1 MNRLHRRLE
10 ETAALWAVACAR
22 LRAQVLAMRGAK
34 LGVKAALGPRCT
46 VDRPWGVA
54 LGTRVLLEADVY
66 LKLVADEA
74 RLTLGD
80 HTFVGR
86 GTEFDVLL
94 GVSVGSNSLIAPRCY
109 ITDHGHGVAPHLRIN
124 HDLQAGIAAPVSIG
138 SDVWLGAGVVVLPG
152 VTIGDGAVVGA
163 NSVVTRAVAP
173 MSIVAGA
180 PARLLRQRAISESR
194 LSQDIK

>member
-1 MNRLHRRLE
+1 MSRLHQQLE
-10 ETAALWAVACAR
+10 ETAALWGVACGR

-34 LGVKAALGPRCT
+34 LGAKVALGPRCM

-54 LGTRVLLEADVY
+54 LGTRVLLEAEVY

-94 GVSVGSNSLIAPRCY
+94 GVSVGSHSLIAPHCF
-109 ITDHGHGVAPHLRIN
+109 ITDHGHGTAPHLRI
-124 HDLQAGIAAPVSIG
+124 DDEEQPSVAAPVVIG
-138 SDVWLGAGVVVLPG
+138 SDVWLGTGVVVLPG
-152 VTIGDGAVVGA
+152 VTIGDGAVIGA
-163 NSVVTRAVAP
+163 NSVVTRDVAP
-173 MSIVAGA
+173 MSIMAGA
-180 PARLLRQRAISESR
+180 PARLLRQRAISESQ
-194 LSQDIK
+194 LGKT

>member
-1 MNRLHRRLE
+1 MNRLHHQLE
-10 ETAALWAVACAR
+10 ETAALWVVACAR

-34 LGVKAALGPRCT
+34 LGAKAALGARCT

-94 GVSVGSNSLIAPRCY
+94 GVSVGSNSLIAPRCF
-109 ITDHGHGVAPHLRIN
+109 ITDHGHGVATNLRI
-124 HDLQAGIAAPVSIG
+124 DQQASIAVPVSIG
-138 SDVWLGAGVVVLPG
+138 SDVWLGAGVAVLPG

-163 NSVVTRAVAP
+163 NSVVTRDVAP

>member
-1 MNRLHRRLE
+1 MNRLHRQLE

-34 LGVKAALGPRCT
+34 LGVKVAVGPRCT
-46 VDRPWGVA
+46 VDCPWGVA
-54 LGTRVLLEADVY
+54 LGTRVLLE
-66 LKLVADEA
+66 ADEA

-94 GVSVGSNSLIAPRCY
+94 GVSVGSHSLIAPRCF
-109 ITDHGHGVAPHLRIN
+109 ITDHGHGVATNLRIDQQPN
-124 HDLQAGIAAPVSIG
+124 IAAPVSIG

-163 NSVVTRAVAP
+163 NSVVTRDVAP
-173 MSIVAGA
+173 MSVVAGA
-180 PARLLRQRAISESR
+180 PARLLRMRAGE
-194 LSQDIK
+194 LSV

>member
-1 MNRLHRRLE
+1 MSRLHHQIE
-10 ETAALWAVACAR
+10 GTAALWAVACAR

-34 LGVKAALGPRCT
+34 LAAKAAVGPRCT
-46 VDRPWGVA
+46 VDRPWGVT

-94 GVSVGSNSLIAPRCY
+94 GVSVGSHSLIAPRCF
-109 ITDHGHGVAPHLRIN
+109 ITDHGHGVATNLRIDQQPN
-124 HDLQAGIAAPVSIG
+124 IAAPVSIG

-163 NSVVTRAVAP
+163 NSVVTRDVAP
-173 MSIVAGA
+173 MSVVAGA
-180 PARLLRQRAISESR
+180 PARWLRMRAGE
-194 LSQDIK
+194 LSV

>member
-1 MNRLHRRLE
+1 MSRLHRQLE
-10 ETAALWAVACAR
+10 ETAALWVVACAR
-22 LRAQVLAMRGAK
+22 LRAQVLAIRGAK

-94 GVSVGSNSLIAPRCY
+94 GVSVGSHSLIAPRCF
-109 ITDHGHGVAPHLRIN
+109 ITDHGHGVATNLRIDQQPN
-124 HDLQAGIAAPVSIG
+124 IAAPVSIG

-163 NSVVTRAVAP
+163 NSVVTRDVAP
-173 MSIVAGA
+173 LSVVAGA
-180 PARLLRQRAISESR
+180 PARLLRMRAGE
-194 LSQDIK
+194 LSV